1 MNKKDG
7 DENRRIEDKVEVVA
21 YLDNLLYAIRDDQT
35 RIIFQQE
42 RRVDESR
49 CLKYTNRY
57 TMLTLFPDEDVVG
70 VLKRELHNLTVEE
83 YVETVKDKRYKNRS
97 EMRVFARQYASENVY
112 IKIRVELLDVEFASG
127 GHTVFVLS
135 FHFAEEKITGD
146 DYPYRKPGCVE

>member
-1 MNKKDG
+1 MNSILIVEDDKTIAMG
-7 DENRRIEDKVEVVA
+7 IEYASVSYTHLGLVSSIVA
-21 YLDNLLYAIRDDQT
+21 GLPVNLFSCSQQDQ
-35 RIIFQQE
+35 IIYI
-42 RRVDESR
+42 S
-49 CLKYTNRY
+49 
-57 TMLTLFPDEDVVG
+57 LF
-70 VLKRELHNLTVEE
+70 RWNLFHLSLIHISVEE